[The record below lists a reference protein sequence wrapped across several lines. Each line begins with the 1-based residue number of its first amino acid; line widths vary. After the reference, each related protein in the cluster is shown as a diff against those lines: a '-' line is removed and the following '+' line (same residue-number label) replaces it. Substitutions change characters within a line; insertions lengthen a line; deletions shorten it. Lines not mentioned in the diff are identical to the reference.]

1 MFPHALRLVL
11 AQASVSVLPVL
22 LFLFALELI
31 DTYKL
36 LTLGRVLAIG
46 GRGLRRGGG
55 LLRAQHRGLRVGNR
69 FTGAYGRDRARR
81 CLKKLRKRCM
91 WPGCCGRIA

>member
-1 MFPHALRLVL
+1 MFSHAVRLVL

-36 LTLGRVLAIG
+36 LTWA
-46 GRGLRRGGG
+46 
-55 LLRAQHRGLRVGNR
+55 A
-69 FTGAYGRDRARR
+69 
-81 CLKKLRKRCM
+81 
-91 WPGCCGRIA
+91 CCGRWPWVAASR